1 MDKQDKTK
9 LITDTALVGALNV
22 LAIYLAQK
30 VYPNNLLLQAFVS
43 GSIIHISMKMI
54 E

>member
-1 MDKQDKTK
+1 MDKPDKTK
-9 LITDTALVGALNV
+9 LLTDTALVGALNV

-30 VYPNNLLLQAFVS
+30 VYPNNILLQAFVS
-43 GSIIHISMKMI
+43 GSIIHMTMKMM